1 MTDIVTS
8 MDLHD
13 LYDPRTN
20 RQRRLYAT
28 NRQWSICWSL
38 GVVYFALGSLKSQS
52 LIIIL
57 YIDIRSRDEA
67 FTMHSTSDFT
77 IRRCP
82 PFHECP
88 IIRTTICVIRCAWS
102 LFRPIHVPLN
112 RLMVGL
118 SERRVTDRK
127 DFLRFRRLFLL
138 THRDHGL
145 MAERRRRGG
154 EEEREMENAET
165 RAKFHWGSE
174 MSHDDELRFM
184 RAPLRE

>member
-1 MTDIVTS
+1 M
-8 MDLHD
+8 
-13 LYDPRTN
+13 
-20 RQRRLYAT
+20 
-28 NRQWSICWSL
+28 
-38 GVVYFALGSLKSQS
+38 
-52 LIIIL
+52 
-57 YIDIRSRDEA
+57 
-67 FTMHSTSDFT
+67 
-77 IRRCP
+77 
-82 PFHECP
+82 
-88 IIRTTICVIRCAWS
+88 
-102 LFRPIHVPLN
+102 PLN
-112 RLMVGL
+112 RLVVGR

-154 EEEREMENAET
+154 EEEREMENEET